1 MLDYNDES
9 FLYKN
14 IRTWIPIG
22 QSEYSTY
29 LVTSFLSFE
38 TPLTPFYTIRKMA
51 KIHHTKATAVKF
63 HRVPST
69 LRSIRIFGGQQVKD
83 TKNGGIYRSSLLFG
97 GI

>member
-1 MLDYNDES
+1 
-9 FLYKN
+9 
-14 IRTWIPIG
+14 
-22 QSEYSTY
+22 
-29 LVTSFLSFE
+29 
-38 TPLTPFYTIRKMA
+38 MA

-83 TKNGGIYRSSLLFG
+83 TKNGGVYRPSLLFG